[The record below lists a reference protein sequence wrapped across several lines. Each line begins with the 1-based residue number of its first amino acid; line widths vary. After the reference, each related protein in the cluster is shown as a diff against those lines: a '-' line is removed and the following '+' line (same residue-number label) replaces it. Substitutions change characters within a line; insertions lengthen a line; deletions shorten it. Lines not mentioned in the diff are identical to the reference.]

1 MNEQTESTP
10 TVSPKTKKKGGKF
23 TIFLAFLILLLLGGL
38 AATGFMYYQTRQQ
51 LRQLTQ
57 PGAQEE
63 LAKREIQAVVQ
74 RLGKLVLLPEE
85 EPVVATI
92 IDSAF
97 LATQSAF
104 YAQAQNGDKL
114 VIYPQAQK
122 AFVYS
127 PERNIIV
134 NSGPLVLDNE
144 SGTAEPT
151 TEGNNRADTTEE
163 SPVPSASPAATEN

>member
-1 MNEQTESTP
+1 M
-10 TVSPKTKKKGGKF
+10 
-23 TIFLAFLILLLLGGL
+23 
-38 AATGFMYYQTRQQ
+38 
-51 LRQLTQ
+51 
-57 PGAQEE
+57 
-63 LAKREIQAVVQ
+63 
-74 RLGKLVLLPEE
+74 LLPEE

>member
-1 MNEQTESTP
+1 MNEHPETTTAP
-10 TVSPKTKKKGGKF
+10 TPKTKKKTGKF
-23 TIFLAFLILLLLGGL
+23 TVFLAFLIVLLLGGL
-38 AATGFMYYQTRQQ
+38 AATGFLYYQTRQQ

-63 LAKREIQAVVQ
+63 LAKREIEAVVQ
-74 RLGKLVLLPEE
+74 KLGKLVLLPDE

-104 YAQAQNGDKL
+104 YAQAENGDKL

-127 PERNIIV
+127 PGRNIIV
-134 NSGPLVLDNE
+134 NSGPLVFDE
-144 SGTAEPT
+144 ETQTAEPT
-151 TEGNNRADTTEE
+151 SSVDDNEE
-163 SPVPSASPAATEN
+163 APAPSSTPAASPATTEN